1 MSLVAPLEGLAVDG
15 ALSVPR
21 PHLRHLPK
29 RWMSWCTG
37 VFLLASVTGAWF
49 HRVLL
54 GEAWR
59 EARRISPSWWLVLAS
74 LVVAHRVAVVV
85 QQWSALPGSSFFR
98 MAAATEANLGASNA
112 MVGGSAIG
120 TGLRVAM
127 WRSWGADP
135 LGVAAALFVGAL
147 GPSFALWTLAGAHT
161 WPRMLLGNATRID
174 VLLGIGAIGFLV
186 VPFVMWTLVLTRP
199 GALAFVSA
207 RIERIAEW
215 AARRIPAA
223 AVLLARRSVP
233 EISEDLRLRS
243 LSVLRRNGLRIFV
256 ASCAAQ
262 ALLATILLASMHAV
276 GAPADLN
283 GLEVIRAFAL
293 VRVFSSFVPVP
304 GGIGVMELGIVSAL
318 TTAGATRPEALAALA
333 VYRGLTFFLPI
344 VSGTLCGLWWRR
356 NQAE

>member
-1 MSLVAPLEGLAVDG
+1 MSLVAPLDGLAVDG
-15 ALSVPR
+15 ALSVSR

-37 VFLLASVTGAWF
+37 LFLSASAAGAWF
-49 HRVLL
+49 HRALL

-59 EARRISPSWWLVLAS
+59 EARRISPAWWLVLAS

-161 WPRMLLGNATRID
+161 WPRMILGGADRID
-174 VLLGIGAIGFLV
+174 VALGVASIGFLV
-186 VPFVMWTLVLTRP
+186 VPLVMWTAILTRP

-207 RIERIAEW
+207 RIERVAEW
-215 AARRIPAA
+215 AARRLPIAA
-223 AVLLARRSVP
+223 TLLARRSVP

-243 LSVLRRNGLRIFV
+243 VSVLRRNGLRIFV
-256 ASCAAQ
+256 ASCMAQ
-262 ALLATILLASMHAV
+262 VLLASILLASMHAV
-276 GAPADLN
+276 GAPANLD
-283 GLEVIRAFAL
+283 GMEVIRAFAL

-344 VSGTLCGLWWRR
+344 VTGAIAGLVWRR
-356 NQAE
+356 NQAQ